1 MLNLTQS
8 QLADGLGLT
17 FQQVQKY
24 EKGTN
29 RISASRLH
37 QMSHILRVPVPFFF
51 EGMPGELHLPERP
64 ECGPTIA
71 SDVSALLSTSDGIAL
86 VRAYIRIKHPHVQ
99 RAIIALIEQIVAEP
113 AERIGAVPDAPALQP
128 SSRKATDTLSALGIG
143 TQTKGDNIG
152 SLVIASGNY

>member
-1 MLNLTQS
+1 MLNLSQT

-37 QMSHILRVPVPFFF
+37 QMSHILCVPVPFFF
-51 EGMPGELHLPERP
+51 EGTPGELHLPERP
-64 ECGPTIA
+64 EGGPTMA

-86 VRAYIRIKHPHVQ
+86 VRAYTRIKHPPVR

-113 AERIGAVPDAPALQP
+113 AERIGPVPDAPSVAAI
-128 SSRKATDTLSALGIG
+128 K
-143 TQTKGDNIG
+143 
-152 SLVIASGNY
+152 